1 LKNHPIIFH
10 LKYGIIQGNSHF
22 ALNNA
27 HEDGTFIKKHSKKI
41 WIESSRGLIRG
52 GYVMKISKN
61 DALIWFDFFSQ
72 LAEEEE
78 ISTKHE
84 EIIYSTFAQIEATID
99 HRNDTLMSKIRSLKT
114 LENRTFFVGNEI
126 KFPKGCRSCL
136 LGTGLSAI
144 RKTNK
149 CNIECKFCYN
159 YGQLEDIPPIG
170 EDMWEIGGTK
180 FYEKDIDLLL
190 SIHQKPTG
198 ISYVYLEPF
207 MEIEKYYSVI
217 KKFNDAQIYQH
228 LYTNGTL
235 ATEETLKALG
245 EAGLNE
251 IRFNLGASKCSDK
264 VIENIGIA
272 KKYIKY
278 VGIETPMTPEF
289 FEEFFK
295 KKEAIF
301 ETKLDF
307 INCAELHLNENNI
320 DNYYGENMYI
330 SRHGY
335 ISPTW
340 SRELTLKFMKIAD
353 EENWDLV
360 VHDCSNYTKFARGL
374 NLSSKEGMWFGASN
388 YACEFSRIPYEV
400 FIPILNDDNF
410 KFLSEEEL
418 PDDYKPEMIDI

>member
-1 LKNHPIIFH
+1 
-10 LKYGIIQGNSHF
+10 
-22 ALNNA
+22 
-27 HEDGTFIKKHSKKI
+27 
-41 WIESSRGLIRG
+41 
-52 GYVMKISKN
+52 MKISKK
-61 DALIWFDFFSQ
+61 DALMWFEFFSI
-72 LAEEEE
+72 LPEDEEPM
-78 ISTKHE
+78 TKQQ
-84 EIIYSTFAQIEATID
+84 EIIYSTFAQIESAID
-99 HRNDTLMSKIRSLKT
+99 HRNDILMSEIRGLKT
-114 LENRTFFVGNEI
+114 LENRTLFVGNES

-159 YGQLEDIPPIG
+159 YGELEDIPPIG
-170 EDMWEIGGTK
+170 EGMWEIGGTK

-198 ISYVYLEPF
+198 VAYVYLEPF

-217 KKFNDAQIYQH
+217 KKFSDAGIYQH
-228 LYTNGTL
+228 LYTNGIL

-264 VIENIGIA
+264 VIKNIGIA
-272 KKYIKY
+272 KKYIKN

-289 FEEFFK
+289 FEAFFK
-295 KKEAIF
+295 KKQAMLD
-301 ETKLDF
+301 TKLDF

-330 SRHGY
+330 TRHGY
-335 ISPTW
+335 ISPIW

-353 EENWDLV
+353 EEKWDLA
-360 VHDCSNYTKFARGL
+360 VHDCSNYTKFARDL
-374 NLSSKEGMWFGASN
+374 NLSSKEGKWFGASN
-388 YACEFSRIPYEV
+388 YACEFSRIPYEA
-400 FIPILNDDNF
+400 FLPILRDDNF

-418 PDDYKPEMIDI
+418 PDGYKPGELIF